1 MVVSV
6 RRAVTPWPLAADR
19 RIRVP
24 YRGRAPETDQDVAD
38 TSTPTRRADDDAG
51 VDVPAAPAAQRS
63 RADELARRILRIE
76 DEVPGAV
83 FPMRGSLMLSAIRCL
98 VTYVA
103 IPLLV
108 PVFGWLTPIAAP
120 LSLLL
125 TVVAAAMAITS
136 LRRVWAAE
144 WSGRW
149 AYTAFAVVVLLA
161 LAGLLVVDVL
171 TLLG

>member
-1 MVVSV
+1 
-6 RRAVTPWPLAADR
+6 
-19 RIRVP
+19 
-24 YRGRAPETDQDVAD
+24 VAD
-38 TSTPTRRADDDAG
+38 TRTSTQQTGASSPDADVSSAG
-51 VDVPAAPAAQRS
+51 GRS
-63 RADELARRILRIE
+63 RADEVARRILRIE

-125 TVVAAAMAITS
+125 TVVAAVMAITS
-136 LRRVWAAE
+136 LRRVWAAH

-149 AYTAFAVVVLLA
+149 AYTAFAVVVLGA
-161 LAGLLVVDVL
+161 LAGLLVVDL
-171 TLLG
+171 TTLLG

>member
-1 MVVSV
+1 MSDTQVEP
-6 RRAVTPWPLAADR
+6 TPTADGSTTTPAESSSTPSSHEAARAAD
-19 RIRVP
+19 
-24 YRGRAPETDQDVAD
+24 
-38 TSTPTRRADDDAG
+38 
-51 VDVPAAPAAQRS
+51 RS

-76 DEVPGAV
+76 EEVPGAV
-83 FPMRGSLMLSAIRCL
+83 FPMRGSMTLSAIRCL

-125 TVVAAAMAITS
+125 TVVAAVMAITS
-136 LRRVWAAE
+136 LRRVWAAG

-149 AYTAFAVVVLLA
+149 GYSAFAAVVLVA
-161 LAGLLVVDVL
+161 LAGLLVVDVAA
-171 TLLG
+171 LLD